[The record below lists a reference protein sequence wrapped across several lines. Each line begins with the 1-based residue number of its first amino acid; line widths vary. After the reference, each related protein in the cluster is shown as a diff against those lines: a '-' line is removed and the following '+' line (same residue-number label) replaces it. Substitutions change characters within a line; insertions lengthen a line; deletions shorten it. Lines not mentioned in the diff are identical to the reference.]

1 MRRGRH
7 RMTCAPESWRA
18 PTPGV
23 DMTSAHIVPVK
34 VVAHSVRYRM
44 ADKLKLAG
52 AAVAALLVL
61 ALPLS
66 AGIAVGNM
74 LMQLPPS
81 HALP

>member
-1 MRRGRH
+1 MRRERH
-7 RMTCAPESWRA
+7 RMTCAPELWRA

-23 DMTSAHIVPVK
+23 DMTSAYLAPVK
-34 VVAHSVRYRM
+34 VVAPRVRYRM

-74 LMQLPPS
+74 LMRLP
-81 HALP
+81 